1 LTLLE
6 TFTSNWLDR
15 LKAPTVDKRSSH
27 KHTGMFIDFDIF
39 LAISLTDCADGPN
52 EPSILIG
59 FPIMIPPIL
68 FSSTITMTSF
78 IILSVL
84 ILFRVLNGVAIDCL
98 SSQIDTPILF
108 DPKSKP
114 INLVLF
120 VCFFLNSSIVI
131 ILYILCLSDT
141 LQIFKYHMTINLK
154 TIKHISKLS
163 RISVDDK
170 KAKKLEGDLNS
181 IFEFIEKLNELDTD
195 KVEPLTSIAETTLKF
210 RTDEVKS
217 KDIRNQILKN
227 SPEKNE
233 DFFVVPKVVE

>member
-1 LTLLE
+1 
-6 TFTSNWLDR
+6 
-15 LKAPTVDKRSSH
+15 
-27 KHTGMFIDFDIF
+27 
-39 LAISLTDCADGPN
+39 
-52 EPSILIG
+52 
-59 FPIMIPPIL
+59 
-68 FSSTITMTSF
+68 
-78 IILSVL
+78 
-84 ILFRVLNGVAIDCL
+84 
-98 SSQIDTPILF
+98 
-108 DPKSKP
+108 
-114 INLVLF
+114 
-120 VCFFLNSSIVI
+120 
-131 ILYILCLSDT
+131 
-141 LQIFKYHMTINLK
+141 MTINLK

-217 KDIRNQILKN
+217 KDIKNQILKN